1 MGQILVKRKK
11 ISIISVFIISII
23 MLNTNLATAVE
34 NYMNF
39 ISLENEQGIS
49 QNIVQT
55 ILQDN
60 KGYMWFASSD
70 GLVKYDGYR
79 TKKYRQTPFEEN
91 TLLDN
96 YIIDIEEDED
106 GDIWIGTNKGLTKLN
121 PKEEIFTHYTDW
133 EKINSE
139 KISAIFNDEENNLW
153 IGTSDSGLSK
163 YDEKNDKFI
172 PIKSKLTSKEI
183 TVIDEDSEG
192 NLLIGTKYG
201 LNKLDKETKVV
212 ESYVYNKEDDK
223 TLSGNYI
230 NAICEDKHG
239 DIWIG
244 TKENGI
250 SKIDKKT
257 DGITRY
263 LKDENNSYSIGSNHI
278 TSIIED
284 KNETLWIGS
293 SQGGLAK
300 YDREKNHFVKRLGN
314 PRDEGSNKQN
324 NILELYQDR
333 TGLIWVG
340 LEYGGVNKFNPLAS
354 FQNYISEESF
364 DNSMNDKNILSIY
377 EDDKDLIWAGTKN
390 GGVNKLDI
398 EKRSVE
404 YYKHDINNKNTI
416 PSNTVNHIMKDS
428 EGLMWFGTDNGV
440 GILDNKT
447 GKIDRYVDLK
457 GRTDIK
463 SNNINHILEDS
474 SKDIWLGTEA
484 GLIVYDKGK
493 DESLYYTKENSNLSG
508 DYITTLYEDSDNNLW
523 IGTFHDGL
531 SKFDKKK
538 KEFKSYKNNP
548 KDRTTISND
557 QIKSI
562 IEDDKKNLWVGT
574 SNGLNKLDK
583 KTGKFK
589 VFTEKDQLKS
599 NFISGLLKHDNHLWI
614 SSNEGISKF
623 DLANET
629 LIKSYSAIDG
639 LQGSTFNPDSVF
651 KSPDGKLLFGGTE
664 GLNTIYPENEKELK
678 QVPSI
683 NLSHFKANDKEI
695 NIEDKEKIILSHKD
709 NKLYFEFGL
718 IDYKKPENNNH
729 YFKLEGYD
737 ESWNDVRDSS
747 HGVYDNMNPGNYTL
761 KIKGVNSE
769 GVWTEDNI
777 DLDIVIKPPFYRTTA
792 AYIVYIL
799 IAILMIYLIFNYFKL
814 LEKVISERT
823 NQLNKTNNKLLK
835 EIKQRKKTE
844 EVLKTTIKENEQLFK
859 EKMEIEDF
867 RNDFFVNLS
876 HELRTPLNII
886 ISTIQL
892 GEVYLKDERAEN
904 ISRKIGNHFNIMRK
918 NCYRLLKTVNNLI
931 DVAKLESKQYE
942 LDEKLINIVY
952 LTEDIVASTVDY
964 AKDKN
969 IDIVFDT
976 QTEETIVKCDPVEI
990 ERVVLNILS
999 NAINYSKEKGEIKVD
1014 IYEEKENVL
1023 ISVKDNGI
1031 GIPKDKQSII
1041 FDKFKR
1047 VNGNTKLGSGIG
1059 LNLTKLLIDMHRGK
1073 LEFSSVEGEGSEF
1086 IIKLPIYDIKEH
1098 EYKDIVDLET
1108 LEKTTMDIE
1117 IEMSEIK

>member
-1 MGQILVKRKK
+1 
-11 ISIISVFIISII
+11 
-23 MLNTNLATAVE
+23 MLNTDLSIAVE
-34 NYMNF
+34 SYMNF

-49 QNIVQT
+49 ENIVQT

-60 KGYMWFASSD
+60 KGYMWFGSND

-96 YIIDIEEDED
+96 YIIDIEEDKDEN
-106 GDIWIGTNKGLTKLN
+106 IWIGTNKGLTKLN
-121 PKEEIFTHYTDW
+121 PKEEIFTHYIKR

-139 KISAIFNDEENNLW
+139 KISAIFKDKENNLW
-153 IGTSDSGLSK
+153 VGTSDSGLSK
-163 YDEKNDKFI
+163 YDKKKDKFI
-172 PIKSKLTSKEI
+172 PIEAKLTSKEI
-183 TVIDEDSEG
+183 TIIDEDSKG
-192 NLLIGTKYG
+192 NLWIGTKYG
-201 LNKLDKETKVV
+201 LNKLDKKTKDVK
-212 ESYVYNKEDDK
+212 SYLYHEDDDK

-230 NAICEDKHG
+230 NTICEDKYG

-244 TKENGI
+244 TRDSGI
-250 SKIDKKT
+250 SKIDKKR
-257 DGITRY
+257 DEIIRY
-263 LKDENNSYSIGSNHI
+263 LKDESDSYSIGSNNI

-284 KNETLWIGS
+284 KNDTLWIGS
-293 SQGGLAK
+293 NQGGLAK
-300 YDREKNHFVKRLGN
+300 YDRKKNHFVKRLGY

-340 LEYGGVNKFNPLAS
+340 LEYGGVSRFNPLAS
-354 FQNYISEESF
+354 FQNYISEEAF

-416 PSNTVNHIMKDS
+416 PSNTVNHIIKDS
-428 EGLMWFGTDNGV
+428 EGLMWFGTDNGI
-440 GILDNKT
+440 GILDNNT
-447 GKIDRYVDLK
+447 GKIDRYLDLK
-457 GRTDIK
+457 SRTDLK
-463 SNNINHILEDS
+463 SNNISHILEDS
-474 SKDIWLGTEA
+474 SKNMWIGTEA
-484 GLIVYDKGK
+484 GLIEYDKGK
-493 DESLYYTKENSNLSG
+493 DESRYYTKENSNLSG
-508 DYITTLYEDSDNNLW
+508 NHITTLYEDSDNNIW

-538 KEFKSYKNNP
+538 KEFKLYKNNP
-548 KDRTTISND
+548 KDKNTISND

-562 IEDDKKNLWVGT
+562 VEDDRGNLWIGT

-583 KTGKFK
+583 KTENFK
-589 VFTEKDQLKS
+589 VFTEKDQFKS
-599 NFISGLLKHDNHLWI
+599 NFISGILKHDNYLWI

-623 DLANET
+623 DIESET

-664 GLNTIYPENEKELK
+664 GLNTIYPESEKELEQIPK
-678 QVPSI
+678 I

-695 NIEDKEKIILSHKD
+695 NVEDKEKIILSHKD

-737 ESWNDVRDSS
+737 KTWNNVKDSS
-747 HGVYDNMNPGNYTL
+747 HGVYDNMDPGNYTL
-761 KIKGVNSE
+761 KIKGVNSQ

-777 DLDIVIKPPFYRTTA
+777 NLDIVIKPPIYRTTA
-792 AYIVYIL
+792 AYIIYIL
-799 IAILMIYLIFNYFKL
+799 IAILIIYLIFNYFKL
-814 LEKVISERT
+814 LEKIINERT
-823 NQLNKTNNKLLK
+823 YQLNKTNNKLLE

-859 EKMEIEDF
+859 EKMEIENF

-892 GEVYLKDERAEN
+892 SEVYLKKEKSEK
-904 ISRKIGNHFNIMRK
+904 ISRKIGSHFNVMKK

-942 LDEKLINIVY
+942 LDDKLINIVY
-952 LTEDIVASTVDY
+952 LVEDIVTSTVDY

-969 IDIVFDT
+969 IDIKFDT

-990 ERVVLNILS
+990 ERAVLNIIS
-999 NAINYSKEKGEIKVD
+999 NAIKYSKEQGEIRVN
-1014 IYEEKENVL
+1014 IYEEEENVL
-1023 ISVKDNGI
+1023 ISIKDNGI

-1047 VNGNTKLGSGIG
+1047 VNEDTKLGSGIG
-1059 LNLTKLLIDMHRGK
+1059 LNLTKLLIDMHNGK
-1073 LEFSSVEGEGSEF
+1073 LEFSSVEDEGSEF
-1086 IIKLPIYDIKEH
+1086 IIKLPIYDIKDD